1 MDHYVVELGK
11 RIKKQRLAQAMTQ
24 AQLAEKAGITAQY
37 LSHIENGNQKMS
49 IAVFSRVCDALN
61 VSADKILYNRSPES
75 LRQLSEDIDQLLA
88 DCTSTER
95 YAILHLV
102 QEVKKLF
109 RDVKENP

>member
-1 MDHYVVELGK
+1 MDHYVVELVK

-61 VSADKILYNRSPES
+61 VSADKILYNRSDSYRKTLINYLP
-75 LRQLSEDIDQLLA
+75 IA
-88 DCTSTER
+88 PPTER

-109 RDVKENP
+109 RDVKESP